1 MRPYDAGYAMLD
13 EDLTSTWAQNAVSIQ
28 VPRGPYPISWLL
40 KAPQH
45 IEKLDINFKMVTSLD
60 G

>member
-1 MRPYDAGYAMLD
+1 MLD